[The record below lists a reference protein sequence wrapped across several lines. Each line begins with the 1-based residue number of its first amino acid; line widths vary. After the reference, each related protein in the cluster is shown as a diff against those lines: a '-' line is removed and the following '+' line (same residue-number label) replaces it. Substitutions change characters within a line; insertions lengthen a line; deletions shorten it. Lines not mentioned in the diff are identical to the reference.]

1 VPSATAVNSFNIN
14 ISCVPDKYQHTFA
27 KFSRKIVVEDMQ
39 SVVVYQYLSPVA
51 LQALEQF
58 FMFWVQPLSA
68 IYLETDSQS
77 DDDNN
82 DMFDED
88 NTQTNN
94 NTYNDNNN
102 SNNINY
108 SESNNLI
115 IILTVKR

>member
-27 KFSRKIVVEDMQ
+27 KFSRKIV
-39 SVVVYQYLSPVA
+39 SRRHAICRSLSILKPVA

-58 FMFWVQPLSA
+58 FYVLGSTTLCNLSR
-68 IYLETDSQS
+68 TDSQS

-82 DMFDED
+82 DML
-88 NTQTNN
+88 TKTIHKPIT

-102 SNNINY
+102 SN
-108 SESNNLI
+108 
-115 IILTVKR
+115 ILTILSQ